1 MLVCGVDV
9 INVLFRTINASM
21 GVIKAPMM
29 IGFRCVC
36 FSVMLIFCV
45 NMLFIRLDT
54 ERG

>member
-1 MLVCGVDV
+1 MLVCGVNV
-9 INVLFRTINASM
+9 INVLFRTISASM

-29 IGFRCVC
+29 MGFRCVC
-36 FSVMLIFCV
+36 FCVMLIFCV